1 VLAAAL
7 PYLNVVLPTAPLNAD
22 ETHSWF
28 SSAAADAGGPLSAA
42 VERVD
47 ELVATELA
55 SGLPSSRILVGGF
68 SQGGCLGIHT
78 VLKCP
83 YVRPPLSAPPLRGS
97 GCGVVRAVV
106 GALCPPD
113 SVLVL

>member
-1 VLAAAL
+1 MSSVA
-7 PYLNVVLPTAPLNAD
+7 YVFSIIKD
-22 ETHSWF
+22 E
-28 SSAAADAGGPLSAA
+28 
-42 VERVD
+42 V
-47 ELVATELA
+47 A
-55 SGLPSSRILVGGF
+55 SGTPMQRIIIGGF